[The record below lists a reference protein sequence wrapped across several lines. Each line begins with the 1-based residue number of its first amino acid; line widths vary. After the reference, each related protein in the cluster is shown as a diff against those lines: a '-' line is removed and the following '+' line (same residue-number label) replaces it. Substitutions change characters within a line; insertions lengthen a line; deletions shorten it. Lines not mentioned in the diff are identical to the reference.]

1 MMEFQFFIELAKY
14 IGFPVLIFVIFYIY
28 HRSQTE
34 ILLKTIKNMEEREQ
48 KLNEYLAN
56 QTEIL
61 QWISSCLS
69 RMEYKIDI
77 GIECPIIKKKEL

>member
-1 MMEFQFFIELAKY
+1 MTEFTFFVELAKY
-14 IGFPVLIFVIFYIY
+14 IGFPALLFIIFYIY

-34 ILLKTIKNMEEREQ
+34 ILLKTIKNMEEREK

-77 GIECPIIKKKEL
+77 GIECPLKKEALK

>member
-1 MMEFQFFIELAKY
+1 MSEFQFFVELAKY

-61 QWISSCLS
+61 QWVSSCLS
-69 RMEYKIDI
+69 RLEYKVDI
-77 GIECPIIKKKEL
+77 GIDCPIRKESLK

>member
-1 MMEFQFFIELAKY
+1 
-14 IGFPVLIFVIFYIY
+14 
-28 HRSQTE
+28 
-34 ILLKTIKNMEEREQ
+34 MEEREQ

-77 GIECPIIKKKEL
+77 GIECPLKKEALK

>member
-1 MMEFQFFIELAKY
+1 MEFQFFIELAKY
-14 IGFPVLIFVIFYIY
+14 IGFPALLFVVFYIY

-77 GIECPIIKKKEL
+77 GMHCPIRKENLR

>member
-1 MMEFQFFIELAKY
+1 MTEFQFFIELAKY

-28 HRSQTE
+28 HHSQTE

-61 QWISSCLS
+61 QWVSSCLS
-69 RMEYKIDI
+69 RLEYKIDI
-77 GIECPIIKKKEL
+77 GIDCPIRKESLK